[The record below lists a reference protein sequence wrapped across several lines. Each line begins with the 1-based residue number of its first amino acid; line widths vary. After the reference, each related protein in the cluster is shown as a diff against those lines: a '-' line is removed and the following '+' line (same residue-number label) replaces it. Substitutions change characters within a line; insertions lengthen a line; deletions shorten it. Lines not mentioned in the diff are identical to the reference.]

1 MGAVASAGAKV
12 SDAVKSLDDKD
23 KKTLDEHIHAVTP
36 EGLKDAAQKKAGE
49 VLGTAS
55 KIINSPEAKIAGKLA
70 GDDVDGK
77 LKSAGK
83 LVDDISKNPLIVGDQ
98 KKEENQ
104 KSLG

>member
-36 EGLKDAAQKKAGE
+36 EGLKEGAQKKAGE

-70 GDDVDGK
+70 GDDVDTK
-77 LKSAGK
+77 LKQAGK
-83 LVDDISKNPLIVGDQ
+83 LVDDISKNPLLVGDQ
-98 KKEENQ
+98 KKEEN
-104 KSLG
+104 